1 MKMNRKLVLLDT
13 LENIKKI
20 NPWEVDIREEL
31 LRVLE
36 VLEKKLNFILA
47 GVAAENSSIILLDK
61 VDRIFQLTKEK
72 RRSYIPPRK
81 KPGHIPKIS
90 VAVTSGRILI
100 DITDILN
107 KLDEILER
115 RFTSRSARTGSLD
128 LPLVQE
134 EEISRLE
141 EIKNRIGRLIR
152 KFIKVYNRKLSI
164 FDIFDTLQEY
174 SFAVI
179 FLALLYL
186 YMENILDI
194 ELVEEGDEIVDVRV
208 GLPEG

>member
-1 MKMNRKLVLLDT
+1 MNRKLVLLDT
-13 LENIKKI
+13 LENIRKI

-47 GVAAENSSIILLDK
+47 GVAAENSSLILLDK
-61 VDRIFQLTKEK
+61 VDRIFQLTKGR

-152 KFIKVYNRKLSI
+152 KFIKVYNRELSI

-194 ELVEEGDEIVDVRV
+194 EIVEEGDEIVDVRV